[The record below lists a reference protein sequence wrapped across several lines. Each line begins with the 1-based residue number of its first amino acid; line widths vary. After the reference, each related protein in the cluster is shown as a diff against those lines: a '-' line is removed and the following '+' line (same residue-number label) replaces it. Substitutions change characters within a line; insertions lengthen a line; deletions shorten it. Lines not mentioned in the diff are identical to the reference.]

1 MDAVVDIY
9 SDMWTQGYSPN
20 QMRQAWI
27 SPTWKGTDKLLA
39 SSYRPI
45 ALTNHLSKIFEGV
58 IREQIL
64 DHLKDNGMD
73 DPTQHGSQKGKST
86 ITQLLA
92 QIDIIFD
99 MLSDGS
105 NVDVVYLD
113 YSRAYDKVDH
123 KVLLSKLY
131 KMGIRGKNL
140 TLITHWLTN
149 RVQCTKVGAS
159 LSQWDQVLS
168 GIPQGSVLGPLLFLL
183 FIWDMKLDHTQL
195 IQNPQLRSNIL
206 KMWMTQRLYQNGRT
220 LMIYRIFKTN

>member
-1 MDAVVDIY
+1 M
-9 SDMWTQGYSPN
+9 
-20 QMRQAWI
+20 
-27 SPTWKGTDKLLA
+27 
-39 SSYRPI
+39 
-45 ALTNHLSKIFEGV
+45 
-58 IREQIL
+58 REQIL
-64 DHLKDNGMD
+64 DHVKDNGMD

-86 ITQLLA
+86 ITQLIA

-113 YSRAYDKVDH
+113 YSKAYDKVDH

-140 TLITHWLTN
+140 TLITHWLTY

-168 GIPQGSVLGPLLFLL
+168 GIPQGSVLGPLLLLL
-183 FIWDMKLDHTQL
+183 FIWDIKLDHIQL
-195 IQNPQLRSNIL
+195 IQNPQIRSNIL
-206 KMWMTQRLYQNGRT
+206 KYVDDTKVISKWKT